1 MKRYDACQMYTVY
14 DNRTDLPVI
23 VSGSASE
30 CASAMGVV
38 KGTFYSYLTPSGKA
52 RRNRWTVVKSGLGG
66 EFSKPKTIGQYMR
79 MCRLKKGMRL
89 TTLSEKSGIGIGLI
103 RSYEDDKTY
112 VGLMNLISIADALD
126 VSIDELIGR
135 SRK

>member
-66 EFSKPKTIGQYMR
+66 EFSEPKTIGQYMR

-89 TTLSEKSGIGIGLI
+89 TTLRKS
-103 RSYEDDKTY
+103 R
-112 VGLMNLISIADALD
+112 AL
-126 VSIDELIGR
+126 E
-135 SRK
+135 

>member
-1 MKRYDACQMYTVY
+1 MPTQKRNEVNNA
-14 DNRTDLPVI
+14 
-23 VSGSASE
+23 
-30 CASAMGVV
+30 
-38 KGTFYSYLTPSGKA
+38 
-52 RRNRWTVVKSGLGG
+52 
-66 EFSKPKTIGQYMR
+66 
-79 MCRLKKGMRL
+79 
-89 TTLSEKSGIGIGLI
+89 SEKSGIGIGLI